1 MKQVNIE
8 QRSQA
13 WLDWRRCGVSASDA
27 AVILGLSPY
36 KSRWQLWLEKR
47 GSEISSIFKEP
58 DLSANPHVLRGMEQ
72 EDDARNQM
80 EQALNDAPLLPV
92 CAEWEQ
98 NPVLRAS
105 FDGLTKDGVPVE
117 LKCPTQKVYDEV
129 KTLKDKSEGYRRAFY
144 QVQFQILVADSQLG
158 WLCFYRQGLPL
169 LPVCIRRD
177 DALIQQLQQ
186 EAIDF
191 WNRVEEGDEPDKDP
205 NLDVYVPTEKQQ
217 RNQWQQLAMAYRQ
230 RQKRL
235 DKLKGELDAGKS
247 HQKQLQQQLQQLMG
261 DFKAGEFDGLRVFRS
276 TCSGT
281 VDYQKAL
288 ESLCQKHNLTL
299 PNPELFRRKSRQ
311 QVKVTLV
318 DKNRQDSDSTMET
331 IGGDLLVLNQS
342 VSNQSFYF

>member
-27 AVILGLSPY
+27 AVILGVSPY
-36 KSRWQLWLEKR
+36 KSRWQLWSEKS
-47 GSEISSIFKEP
+47 GIVKEP
-58 DLSANPHVLRGMEQ
+58 DLSANPHVLRGVEQ

-98 NPVLRAS
+98 NPILRAS
-105 FDGLTKDGVPVE
+105 FDGLTKDDVPVE

-144 QVQFQILVADSQLG
+144 QVQFQILVADSAMG

-177 DALIQQLQQ
+177 DGLIQQLQQ

-191 WNRVEEGDEPDKDP
+191 WNLVKEGDEPDKDP
-205 NLDVYVPTEKQQ
+205 NPDVYVPEEKQE
-217 RNQWQQLAMAYRQ
+217 RTQWQQLAMAYRQ
-230 RQKRL
+230 RQQRL
-235 DKLKGELDAGKS
+235 DKLKDELDAGKS

-261 DFKAGEFDGLRVFRS
+261 DFKAGECDGLRIFRS

-288 ESLCQKHNLTL
+288 ESLCQKHNLNL
-299 PNPELFRRKSRQ
+299 PNLELFRRKSRQ

-318 DKNRQDSDSTMET
+318 EKNRQDSDLTMET
-331 IGGDLLVLNQS
+331 AGNELLALNQS
-342 VSNQSFYF
+342 VSHQSFYF

>member
-27 AVILGLSPY
+27 AVILGQSPY
-36 KSRWQLWLEKR
+36 KSRWQLWSEKS
-47 GSEISSIFKEP
+47 GIVKEA

-92 CAEWEQ
+92 CAESEQ
-98 NPVLRAS
+98 NLILRAS

-144 QVQFQILVADSQLG
+144 QVQFQILVADSAMG

-177 DALIQQLQQ
+177 DVLIQQLQQ

-191 WNRVEEGDEPDKDP
+191 WNQVEEGDEPDKDP
-205 NLDVYVPTEKQQ
+205 NLDVYVPTEKQE
-217 RNQWQQLAMAYRQ
+217 RTQWQQLAMAYRQ
-230 RQKRL
+230 RQQRL
-235 DKLKGELDAGKS
+235 DKLKDELEAGKP

-261 DFKAGEFDGLRVFRS
+261 DFKAGEFEGLRVFKS

-288 ESLCQKHNLTL
+288 ESLCQKHNLNL
-299 PNPELFRRKSRQ
+299 PNLELFRRKSRQ

-331 IGGDLLVLNQS
+331 IGSDLLVLNQS

>member
-13 WLDWRRCGVSASDA
+13 WLDWRQCGVSASDA
-27 AVILGLSPY
+27 AVILGVSPY
-36 KSRWQLWLEKR
+36 KSRWQLWAEKSGIVR
-47 GSEISSIFKEP
+47 EP
-58 DLSANPHVLRGMEQ
+58 DLSANPHVLRGIEQ

-98 NPVLRAS
+98 NPILRAS

-129 KTLKDKSEGYRRAFY
+129 KTLKDKSEGYCRAFY
-144 QVQFQILVADSQLG
+144 QVQFQILVADSAMG

-177 DALIQQLQQ
+177 DGLIQQLQQ

-191 WNRVEEGDEPDKDP
+191 WNLVEEGDEPDKDP
-205 NLDVYVPTEKQQ
+205 NLDVYVPVEKQE
-217 RNQWQQLAMAYRQ
+217 RTQWQQLAMAYRQ
-230 RQKRL
+230 RQQRL
-235 DKLKGELDAGKS
+235 DKLKDELEAGKS

-261 DFKAGEFDGLRVFRS
+261 DFKVAESDGLRVCQS
-276 TCSGT
+276 TCNGT

-288 ESLCQKHNLTL
+288 ESLCQKHNLNL
-299 PNPELFRRKSRQ
+299 PNLELFRRKSRQ

-318 DKNRQDSDSTMET
+318 EKNRQDSDSTMET
-331 IGGDLLVLNQS
+331 VGSELLVLNQS
-342 VSNQSFYF
+342 C

>member
-8 QRSQA
+8 QQSQQ

-27 AVILGLSPY
+27 AVVLGVSPY
-36 KSRWQLWLEKR
+36 KSRWQLWAEKS
-47 GSEISSIFKEP
+47 GVMKEP
-58 DLSANPHVLRGMEQ
+58 DLSANPHVLHGREQ

-98 NPVLRAS
+98 DPVLRAS
-105 FDGLTKDGVPVE
+105 FDGLTKDGYPVE

-144 QVQFQILVADSQLG
+144 QVQFQLLVSEASLG

-186 EAIDF
+186 EAVSF
-191 WNRVEEGDEPDKDP
+191 WNRVEEADEPDKDP
-205 NLDVYVPTEKQQ
+205 NLDVYVPTEKQDQ
-217 RNQWQQLAMAYRQ
+217 LQWQQLAMAYRQ
-230 RQKRL
+230 RQKSL
-235 DKLKGELDAGKS
+235 DQLKDELEAGKL

-261 DFKAGEFDGLRVFRS
+261 DFKAGEYEGLRVCQS
-276 TCSGT
+276 IWKGS
-281 VDYQKAL
+281 VDYQQAL
-288 ESLCQKHNLTL
+288 EALCRQHQLNLPDL
-299 PNPELFRRKSRQ
+299 EPYRRKSRHQ
-311 QVKVTLV
+311 IKVTVL
-318 DKNRQDSDSTMET
+318 NDSDSTIET
-331 IGGDLLVLNQS
+331 MGSELLVLNPLTGC
-342 VSNQSFYF
+342 QSFYF

>member
-1 MKQVNIE
+1 MKQINIE

-27 AVILGLSPY
+27 SVILGVSSY
-36 KSRWQLWLEKR
+36 KSRWQLWAEKS
-47 GSEISSIFKEP
+47 GILKEP

-98 NPVLRAS
+98 NPILRAS

-144 QVQFQILVADSQLG
+144 QVQFQILVADSAMG
-158 WLCFYRQGLPL
+158 WLCFYRHGLPL

-186 EAIDF
+186 EVIDF
-191 WNRVEEGDEPDKDP
+191 WNQVEEGDEPDKDP
-205 NLDVYVPTEKQQ
+205 NLDVYVPTEQQ
-217 RNQWQQLAMAYRQ
+217 ERTQWQQLAMAYRQ
-230 RQKRL
+230 RQQRL
-235 DKLKGELDAGKS
+235 DKLKDELEAGKS

-261 DFKAGEFDGLRVFRS
+261 DFKAGESDGIRVCQS
-276 TCSGT
+276 VCNGT

-288 ESLCQKHNLTL
+288 ESLCQKHNLNL
-299 PNPELFRRKSRQ
+299 PNLELFRRKSRQ

-318 DKNRQDSDSTMET
+318 GKNLQDSDSTMET
-331 IGGDLLVLNQS
+331 FGSELLVSNQS

>member
-1 MKQVNIE
+1 MKQVNVE
-8 QRSQA
+8 QRSQQ

-27 AVILGLSPY
+27 AVILGVSPY
-36 KSRWQLWLEKR
+36 KSRWQLWAEKS
-47 GSEISSIFKEP
+47 GVIKEL
-58 DLSANPHVLRGMEQ
+58 DLSANPHVLRGIEQ

-98 NPVLRAS
+98 NPILRAS

-117 LKCPTQKVYDEV
+117 LKYPTQKVYDEV
-129 KTLKDKSEGYRRAFY
+129 KTLKDKSEDYRRAFY
-144 QVQFQILVADSQLG
+144 QVQFQILVADSAMG

-191 WNRVEEGDEPDKDP
+191 WSLVEEDDEPDKDP
-205 NLDVYVPTEKQQ
+205 NLDVYVPMEKQE

-230 RQKRL
+230 HQQRL
-235 DKLKGELDAGKS
+235 DKLKDELEAGKS

-261 DFKAGEFDGLRVFRS
+261 DFKAGEYDGLRLCRS

-288 ESLCQKHNLTL
+288 ESLCQKHNLNL
-299 PNPELFRRKSRQ
+299 PNLELFRRKSRQ

-318 DKNRQDSDSTMET
+318 DKDRQNSDSTMET
-331 IGGDLLVLNQS
+331 TGSELLVLNQS
-342 VSNQSFYF
+342 ISHQSFYF